1 MERKHQI
8 RLYADSLGLPR
19 PGVVANHERYFSL
32 FTKWY
37 KEKHNCESEVID
49 HSRSNTTIKDLY
61 AWFIEDNR
69 YFGNK
74 ADIIILQEG
83 IVDCAPRPI
92 PRKVRNI
99 ISKMPGFL
107 KKRVIKFLHNNRA
120 KLQNFGLK
128 YFIVKPKDFAEEYKK
143 FLKTASETAVR
154 VYVIN
159 IVPTNDEIEIQSP
172 GLKKSIDDYN
182 KIISEVVKEIKLKN
196 VFLID
201 VYEYVKNKIENLN
214 DYVLKE
220 DGHHITKLSHKI
232 YSDKIIENETNYL

>member
-19 PGVVANHERYFSL
+19 PGVVTNDERYLSL
-32 FTKWY
+32 FVKWY
-37 KEKHNCESEVID
+37 KEKHNTEPEIVD
-49 HSRSNTTIKDLY
+49 HSRSNTTIKDLC

-74 ADIIILQEG
+74 ADVIILQEG

-92 PRKVRNI
+92 PRKVRNLV
-99 ISKMPGFL
+99 SKLPGFL

-143 FLKTASETAVR
+143 FLNEAAKAAER
-154 VYVIN
+154 IYVFN
-159 IVPTNDEIEIQSP
+159 IVPTNDEIEAQSP

-182 KIISEVVKEIKLKN
+182 KIISDVIKEMNLKN

-201 VYEYVKNKIENLN
+201 MYEHVNSKIENLN

-232 YSDKIIENETNYL
+232 YSEKIIENETKYL

>member
-19 PGVVANHERYFSL
+19 PGVVADDERYFSL

-37 KEKHNCESEVID
+37 KEKHNCEPEVID

-154 VYVIN
+154 VYVFN

-182 KIISEVVKEIKLKN
+182 KIISEVVKEMKLKN
-196 VFLID
+196 IFLID
-201 VYEYVKNKIENLN
+201 VYEYVKSKIENLN
-214 DYVLKE
+214 NYVLKE